1 MYKQDPISPY
11 TAADRAFSKLKYS
24 VRKNKPKK
32 EPCVEE
38 TSKFST
44 LQEAYDKNIEMFQ
57 KRKKKN
63 PKDAKQIEQEEMEY
77 LMNTIPFIKEYKFE
91 SAIPDEK
98 DDEDGDGDGDED
110 GEEDEKDDVP
120 ALFNVK
126 STNTNKRTFNKYL
139 YTVEKVKNW
148 KTMSSVME
156 VTTQDQLFM
165 CQCGGRLIHDATVAD
180 LVCDRCGEVQP
191 YIESYSKEEEK
202 EVGMAYKRINHLTE
216 CLNALQ
222 GKEGTTVPD
231 EVIEKVRAE
240 FKKNRISRT
249 SEIKPSKV
257 KQYLK
262 KLGYSAYYENIHTI
276 ANTISG
282 MPMLKLSPELEK
294 KLKDM
299 FNLIQDPFYRHK
311 SPKRKNF
318 LSYNYVLYKF
328 CELLGEDDL
337 LVHFPLLKCQKNLH
351 IQDTIWRKI
360 CEELSWQYIPTV

>member
-1 MYKQDPISPY
+1 MYKQEPIAPY

-32 EPCVEE
+32 DSRIEE

-63 PKDAKQIEQEEMEY
+63 PKDAEQIEQEEMEY
-77 LMNTIPFIKEYKFE
+77 MMKTWPFIKEYIFE
-91 SAIPDEK
+91 STVTDEK
-98 DDEDGDGDGDED
+98 DDEDEDED
-110 GEEDEKDDVP
+110 EDEKDDAPV
-120 ALFNVK
+120 LYNVK

-139 YTVEKVKNW
+139 YTVEKVYNS
-148 KTMSSVME
+148 KTVGAILESVSHDSIE
-156 VTTQDQLFM
+156 K
-165 CQCGGRLIHDATVAD
+165 CPCGGKLIHHAAEAD
-180 LVCDRCGEVQP
+180 VVCDKCGEVRP

-240 FKKNRISRT
+240 FKKNRISCT
-249 SEIKPSKV
+249 SEIKPTKV

-282 MPMLKLSPELEK
+282 MPTLKLSPELEK

-337 LVHFPLLKCQKNLH
+337 LIHFPLLKCQKNLH

-360 CEELSWQYIPTV
+360 CEELSWEYIATV

>member
-1 MYKQDPISPY
+1 MLKKQEVAKY
-11 TAADRAFSKLKYS
+11 TSADRMMSRTKYETKKYKLKKDHKS
-24 VRKNKPKK
+24 S
-32 EPCVEE
+32 E

-44 LQEAYDKNIEMFQ
+44 FQEAYTKNIEQFQ
-57 KRKKKN
+57 NKKKKS
-63 PKDAKQIEQEEMEY
+63 PKNAEQIEQEEIEY
-77 LMNTIPFIKEYKFE
+77 LLNTVPFVKEYYSSEFAVTE
-91 SAIPDEK
+91 EEEEEEEEDE
-98 DDEDGDGDGDED
+98 GD
-110 GEEDEKDDVP
+110 DEKDDVP
-120 ALFNVK
+120 VLYNVK
-126 STNTNKRTFNKYL
+126 SGNTNKKTFNKYL
-139 YTVEKVKNW
+139 YTVEKVVNCR
-148 KTMSSVME
+148 TASAMMD
-156 VTTQDQLFM
+156 VTSRNQFETCKCSGTLV
-165 CQCGGRLIHDATVAD
+165 HHVAEAAI
-180 LVCDRCGEVQP
+180 VCDKCGEVQP
-191 YIESYSKEEEK
+191 YIETYSQKEDTEG
-202 EVGMAYKRINHLTE
+202 GMAYKRINHLTE

-240 FKKNRISRT
+240 FKKNRISST

-282 MPMLKLSPELEK
+282 MPTLKLSQELEK

-299 FNLIQDPFYRHK
+299 FNLIQDPFYKHK

-337 LVHFPLLKCQKNLH
+337 LVFFPLLKCQKNLH
-351 IQDTIWRKI
+351 VQDTIWRKI
-360 CEELSWQYIPTV
+360 CSELSWEFIATV

>member
-1 MYKQDPISPY
+1 MLKKQEVAKY
-11 TAADRAFSKLKYS
+11 TSADRHMSKLKYET
-24 VRKNKPKK
+24 KKHKLKK
-32 EPCVEE
+32 EHKVAE

-44 LQEAYDKNIEMFQ
+44 FQEAYAKNIEQF
-57 KRKKKN
+57 RNKKKKS
-63 PKDAKQIEQEEMEY
+63 PKNAEQIEQDEIEY
-77 LMNTIPFIKEYKFE
+77 LLNTIPFVKEYYSSE
-91 SAIPDEK
+91 SAITEDEDEDEDEGDDEK
-98 DDEDGDGDGDED
+98 DGAP
-110 GEEDEKDDVP
+110 V
-120 ALFNVK
+120 LYSVK
-126 STNTNKRTFNKYL
+126 AGNTNKKTFNKYL
-139 YTVEKVKNW
+139 YTVEKVVNG
-148 KTMSSVME
+148 KTIGAVTDF
-156 VTTQDQLFM
+156 TTQDQLEK
-165 CQCGGRLIHDATVAD
+165 CKCGGRLVHHVAEAA
-180 LVCDRCGEVQP
+180 LVCDKCGEIQP
-191 YIESYSKEEEK
+191 YVESYSQKENTEG
-202 EVGMAYKRINHLTE
+202 GMAYKRINHLTE

-240 FKKNRISRT
+240 FKKNRISST

-282 MPMLKLSPELEK
+282 MPTLKLSPELEK

-299 FNLIQDPFYRHK
+299 FNLIQDPFYKHK

-337 LVHFPLLKCQKNLH
+337 LIFFPLLKCQKNLH
-351 IQDTIWRKI
+351 VQDTIWRKI
-360 CEELSWQYIPTV
+360 CEELSWEYICTV

>member
-1 MYKQDPISPY
+1 MMKKQEIAKY
-11 TAADRAFSKLKYS
+11 TSADRELSKLKYET
-24 VRKNKPKK
+24 KK
-32 EPCVEE
+32 HRLKKDHKVAE

-44 LQEAYDKNIEMFQ
+44 FQEAYARNIEQFQ
-57 KRKKKN
+57 NKKKKS
-63 PKDAKQIEQEEMEY
+63 PKNAEQIEQDEIEY
-77 LMNTIPFIKEYKFE
+77 LLNTIPFVKEYYSSE
-91 SAIPDEK
+91 TVVTE
-98 DDEDGDGDGDED
+98 
-110 GEEDEKDDVP
+110 EEDEDEDDRDDAPV
-120 ALFNVK
+120 LYNVR
-126 STNTNKRTFNKYL
+126 SGNTNKKTFNKYL
-139 YTVEKVKNW
+139 YTVEKVVNG
-148 KTMSSVME
+148 KTIGA
-156 VTTQDQLFM
+156 VTDFVTQDQLEK
-165 CQCGGRLIHDATVAD
+165 CKCGGYLVHHVAEAT
-180 LVCDRCGEVQP
+180 LVCNKCGEICP
-191 YIESYSKEEEK
+191 YVESYSQKEDTEG
-202 EVGMAYKRINHLTE
+202 GMAYKRINHLTE

-240 FKKNRISRT
+240 FKKNRISST

-282 MPMLKLSPELEK
+282 MPTLKLSQELEK

-299 FNLIQDPFYRHK
+299 FNLIQDPFYKHK

-337 LVHFPLLKCQKNLH
+337 LIFFPLLKCQKNLH
-351 IQDTIWRKI
+351 VQDTIWRKI
-360 CEELSWQYIPTV
+360 CSELSWEFLATV

>member
-1 MYKQDPISPY
+1 MLKKQEVAKY
-11 TAADRAFSKLKYS
+11 TSADRMMSRTKYETKKHKLK
-24 VRKNKPKK
+24 KDPK
-32 EPCVEE
+32 VVE

-44 LQEAYDKNIEMFQ
+44 FQEAYAKNIQQFQ
-57 KRKKKN
+57 NKKKKS
-63 PKDAKQIEQEEMEY
+63 PKNAEQIEQEEIEY
-77 LMNTIPFIKEYKFE
+77 LLNTIPFVKEYYSFE
-91 SAIPDEK
+91 SAVTEDEDEK
-98 DDEDGDGDGDED
+98 DDEY
-110 GEEDEKDDVP
+110 EDEKDDAPV
-120 ALFNVK
+120 LYNVK
-126 STNTNKRTFNKYL
+126 FGNTNKKTFNKYL
-139 YTVEKVKNW
+139 YTVEEVINE
-148 KTMSSVME
+148 KTTSA
-156 VTTQDQLFM
+156 VTDFITQDQLEK
-165 CQCGGRLIHDATVAD
+165 CKCGGRFVHHVAEAD
-180 LVCDRCGEVQP
+180 LVCDKCGEIQP
-191 YIESYSKEEEK
+191 YVESYSHKENTEG
-202 EVGMAYKRINHLTE
+202 GMAYKRINHLTE

-240 FKKNRISRT
+240 FKKNRISST

-282 MPMLKLSPELEK
+282 MPTLKLSPELEK

-299 FNLIQDPFYRHK
+299 FNLIQDPFYKHK

-337 LVHFPLLKCQKNLH
+337 LIFFPLLKCQKNLH
-351 IQDTIWRKI
+351 VQDTIWRKI
-360 CEELSWQYIPTV
+360 CEELSWEYIATV

>member
-1 MYKQDPISPY
+1 MLKKQEVAKY
-11 TAADRAFSKLKYS
+11 TSADRMMSMTKYEAKKHKL
-24 VRKNKPKK
+24 RKDPK
-32 EPCVEE
+32 VVE

-44 LQEAYDKNIEMFQ
+44 FQEAYAKNIEQFQ
-57 KRKKKN
+57 NKKKKS
-63 PKDAKQIEQEEMEY
+63 PKNAEQIEQDEIEY
-77 LMNTIPFIKEYKFE
+77 LLNTIPFIKEYYSSE
-91 SAIPDEK
+91 SAVTEDEYE
-98 DDEDGDGDGDED
+98 DDEY
-110 GEEDEKDDVP
+110 EDEKNDAPV
-120 ALFNVK
+120 LYNVK
-126 STNTNKRTFNKYL
+126 SGNTNKKTFNKYL
-139 YTVEKVKNW
+139 YTVEKVINEE
-148 KTMSSVME
+148 TNSAVTDF
-156 VTTQDQLFM
+156 TTQDQLEK
-165 CQCGGRLIHDATVAD
+165 CKCGGCLLHHTTKAD
-180 LVCDRCGEVQP
+180 LVCDKCGEVRP
-191 YIESYSKEEEK
+191 YVESYSQKEDTEG
-202 EVGMAYKRINHLTE
+202 GMAYKRINHLTE

-240 FKKNRISRT
+240 FKKNRISST

-282 MPMLKLSPELEK
+282 MPTLKLSPELEK

-299 FNLIQDPFYRHK
+299 FNLIQDPFYKHK

-337 LVHFPLLKCQKNLH
+337 LIFFPLLKCQKNLH
-351 IQDTIWRKI
+351 VQDTIWRKI
-360 CEELSWQYIPTV
+360 CSELSWQFLPTV

>member
-1 MYKQDPISPY
+1 MLKKQEVAKY
-11 TAADRAFSKLKYS
+11 TSADRHMSKLKYET
-24 VRKNKPKK
+24 KKHKLKK
-32 EPCVEE
+32 EHKVAE

-44 LQEAYDKNIEMFQ
+44 FQEAYAKNIEQFQ
-57 KRKKKN
+57 NKKKKS
-63 PKDAKQIEQEEMEY
+63 PKNAEQIEQDEIEY
-77 LMNTIPFIKEYKFE
+77 LLNTMPFVKEYYSSE
-91 SAIPDEK
+91 SAITEDEDEDEGDDEK
-98 DDEDGDGDGDED
+98 DGAP
-110 GEEDEKDDVP
+110 V
-120 ALFNVK
+120 LYSVK
-126 STNTNKRTFNKYL
+126 AGNTNKKTFNKYL
-139 YTVEKVKNW
+139 YTVEKVVNG
-148 KTMSSVME
+148 KTLGA
-156 VTTQDQLFM
+156 VTDFVTQDQLEQ
-165 CQCGGRLIHDATVAD
+165 CKCGGCFVHHVAEAA
-180 LVCDRCGEVQP
+180 LVCDKCGEIQP
-191 YIESYSKEEEK
+191 YVESYSQKENTEG
-202 EVGMAYKRINHLTE
+202 GMAYKRINHLTE

-240 FKKNRISRT
+240 FKKNRISST

-282 MPMLKLSPELEK
+282 MPTLKLSSELEK

-299 FNLIQDPFYRHK
+299 FNLIQDPFYKHK

-337 LVHFPLLKCQKNLH
+337 LIFFPLLKCQKNLH
-351 IQDTIWRKI
+351 VQDTIWRKI
-360 CEELSWQYIPTV
+360 CEELSWEYICTV

>member
-1 MYKQDPISPY
+1 MYKQEPVAPY

-32 EPCVEE
+32 EPRVEE

-63 PKDAKQIEQEEMEY
+63 PKDAKQIEQEEIEY

-91 SAIPDEK
+91 SAITDEK
-98 DDEDGDGDGDED
+98 DDEDEDGDED

-139 YTVEKVKNW
+139 YTVENVVNS
-148 KTMSSVME
+148 KTASSVME
-156 VTTQDQLFM
+156 VTTQDHLAT
-165 CQCGGRLIHDATVAD
+165 CQCGGHLIHHAAVAD
-180 LVCDRCGEVQP
+180 LVCDRCGEVQQ

-262 KLGYSAYYENIHTI
+262 KLGYSSYYENIHTI

-337 LVHFPLLKCQKNLH
+337 LIHFPLLKCQKNLH

-360 CEELSWQYIPTV
+360 CEELSWEYIATV

>member
-1 MYKQDPISPY
+1 MNKQEIAKY
-11 TAADRAFSKLKYS
+11 TSADRMMSKTKYETKKHKLK
-24 VRKNKPKK
+24 KDHKAA
-32 EPCVEE
+32 E

-44 LQEAYDKNIEMFQ
+44 FQEAYAKNIEQFQ
-57 KRKKKN
+57 IKKN
-63 PKDAKQIEQEEMEY
+63 KTPQNAEQIERDEMEY
-77 LMNTIPFIKEYKFE
+77 LLNTIPFIKEYKFE
-91 SAIPDEK
+91 SMVAEE
-98 DDEDGDGDGDED
+98 DEDEEEGEDED
-110 GEEDEKDDVP
+110 EDEKDDTP
-120 ALFNVK
+120 ALYNVK
-126 STNTNKRTFNKYL
+126 YTNTNKKTFNKYL
-139 YTVEKVKNW
+139 YTVENVVNG
-148 KTMSSVME
+148 KTVRAVSEYISRGSLE
-156 VTTQDQLFM
+156 K
-165 CQCGGRLIHDATVAD
+165 CKCGGCLVHHVAEAILI
-180 LVCDRCGEVQP
+180 CDKCGEVQP
-191 YIESYSKEEEK
+191 YIETYSQKEDVEGS
-202 EVGMAYKRINHLTE
+202 GMAYKRINHLTE

-240 FKKNRISRT
+240 FKKNRISST

-282 MPMLKLSPELEK
+282 MPTLKLSPALEK

-299 FNLIQDPFYRHK
+299 FHLIQDPFYKHK

-328 CELLGEDDL
+328 CELLGEDEL

-351 IQDTIWRKI
+351 IQDTIWKKI
-360 CEELSWQYIPTV
+360 CDELSWEYICTV

>member
-1 MYKQDPISPY
+1 
-11 TAADRAFSKLKYS
+11 
-24 VRKNKPKK
+24 
-32 EPCVEE
+32 
-38 TSKFST
+38 
-44 LQEAYDKNIEMFQ
+44 
-57 KRKKKN
+57 
-63 PKDAKQIEQEEMEY
+63 
-77 LMNTIPFIKEYKFE
+77 
-91 SAIPDEK
+91 
-98 DDEDGDGDGDED
+98 
-110 GEEDEKDDVP
+110 
-120 ALFNVK
+120 
-126 STNTNKRTFNKYL
+126 
-139 YTVEKVKNW
+139 
-148 KTMSSVME
+148 
-156 VTTQDQLFM
+156 
-165 CQCGGRLIHDATVAD
+165 
-180 LVCDRCGEVQP
+180 
-191 YIESYSKEEEK
+191 
-202 EVGMAYKRINHLTE
+202 
-216 CLNALQ
+216 
-222 GKEGTTVPD
+222 
-231 EVIEKVRAE
+231 VRAE

-337 LVHFPLLKCQKNLH
+337 LIHFPLLKCQKNLH

-360 CEELSWQYIPTV
+360 CEELSWEYIATV

>member
-1 MYKQDPISPY
+1 MLKKQEVAKY
-11 TAADRAFSKLKYS
+11 TSADRHMSKLKYET
-24 VRKNKPKK
+24 KKHKLKK
-32 EPCVEE
+32 EHKVAE

-44 LQEAYDKNIEMFQ
+44 FQEAYAKNIEQFQ
-57 KRKKKN
+57 NKKKKS
-63 PKDAKQIEQEEMEY
+63 PKNAEQIEQDEIEY
-77 LMNTIPFIKEYKFE
+77 LLNTIPFVMEYYSSE
-91 SAIPDEK
+91 SAITEDEDEDEGDDEK
-98 DDEDGDGDGDED
+98 DGAP
-110 GEEDEKDDVP
+110 V
-120 ALFNVK
+120 LYSVK
-126 STNTNKRTFNKYL
+126 AGNTNKKTFNKYL
-139 YTVEKVKNW
+139 YTVEKVVNG
-148 KTMSSVME
+148 KTLGA
-156 VTTQDQLFM
+156 VTDFVTQDQLEK
-165 CQCGGRLIHDATVAD
+165 CKCGWYFLHHVAEAA
-180 LVCDRCGEVQP
+180 LVCDKCGEIQP
-191 YIESYSKEEEK
+191 YVESYSQKENTEG
-202 EVGMAYKRINHLTE
+202 GMAYKRINHLTE

-240 FKKNRISRT
+240 FKKNRISST

-282 MPMLKLSPELEK
+282 MPTLKLSPELEK

-299 FNLIQDPFYRHK
+299 FNLIQGPFYKHK

-337 LVHFPLLKCQKNLH
+337 LIFFPLLKCQKNLH
-351 IQDTIWRKI
+351 VQDTIWRKI
-360 CEELSWQYIPTV
+360 CEELSWEYIATV